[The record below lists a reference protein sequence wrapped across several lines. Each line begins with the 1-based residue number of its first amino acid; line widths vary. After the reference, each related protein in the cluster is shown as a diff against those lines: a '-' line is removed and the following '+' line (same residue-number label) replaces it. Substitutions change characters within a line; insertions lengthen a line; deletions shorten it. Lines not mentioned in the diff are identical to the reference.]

1 MRLLR
6 PIPVADGVLS
16 ASSIAEPDASV
27 GEVAWNAATNYAI
40 GARVVRET
48 THRVYVALSAGVSA
62 TAPEDDAVK
71 WLDAGPSNRWAAFDN
86 YKSTASSAS
95 STISMTLTP
104 GVCTGMAFYGLVG
117 STLRVVLKDAVS
129 AEVYSDTVYSLDDYL
144 TGDLMWEFY
153 FGTPRQRD
161 TLRIGDLYPR
171 NYLVELTLS
180 PTGGK
185 AAVGIIAVG
194 DWSDVG
200 LARYGFK
207 AQPVNYSRIKT
218 DDYGATTIVRG
229 LVARN
234 LNGETEVVSASDAQA
249 AADVIFSVLSTPV
262 AVETHPAPRY
272 DYLSTFGLVSA
283 DVAAIGPDMAALTIT
298 VRGLI

>member
-6 PIPVADGVLS
+6 PVPVTDAMLS
-16 ASSIAEPDASV
+16 ACSIAEPDAST

-40 GARVVRET
+40 GDRVVRTT
-48 THRVYVALSAGVSA
+48 THRVYVALSAGVDA
-62 TAPEDDAVK
+62 TPPEDNLVK

-86 YKSTASSAS
+86 YKSTASKAS
-95 STISMTLTP
+95 GTITMTLLP

-117 STLRVVLKDAVS
+117 STLRVVLSDAVS
-129 AEVYSDTVYSLDDYL
+129 ATVYSDTTYSLDDYL

-171 NYLVELTLS
+171 NYKIDLTLTPAS
-180 PTGGK
+180 GQ
-185 AAVGIIAVG
+185 AAFGIIAIG
-194 DWSDVG
+194 DWSDLG
-200 LARYGFK
+200 PALYGFK

-218 DDYGATTIVRG
+218 DDYGNTTIVRG

-234 LNGETEVVSASDAQA
+234 LSGETVVMDAADAQA
-249 AADVIFSVLSTPV
+249 VADVIYSVLSEPV
-262 AVETHPAPRY
+262 AVETHPAPSY
-272 DYLSTFGLVSA
+272 DYLSTFGLISA
-283 DVAAIGPDMAALTIT
+283 DISAAGPGRSSLNIT

>member
-6 PIPVADGVLS
+6 PIPVTDAVLS
-16 ASSIAEPDASV
+16 ACSIAEPDAST
-27 GEVAWNAATNYAI
+27 GEVAWNAATSYAI
-40 GARVVRET
+40 GDKVVRTT

-71 WLDAGPSNRWAAFDN
+71 WLDSGPSNRWAAFDN
-86 YKSTASSAS
+86 YKSTASKATG
-95 STISMTLTP
+95 TITMTLLP
-104 GVCTGMAFYGLVG
+104 GVCTGLAFYGLVG

-144 TGDLMWEFY
+144 TGDMMWEFY

-171 NYLVELTLS
+171 NYRVELTLS

-218 DDYGATTIVRG
+218 DDYGNTTIVRG

-249 AADVIFSVLSTPV
+249 AADVIFSVLSVPV
-262 AVETHPAPRY
+262 AVETHPDPRY